1 MGDFLVRVF
10 YEDTDCGGIVYHSNY
25 LNFCERARSELFF
38 ARGINPLG
46 EVGFVVRSIA
56 CEFLKTAKLGDLL
69 RIKTKIKEQKSAQIT
84 LLQEIFI
91 ESNIECEKCENNFY
105 ENSSQNLTLKP
116 IFSAEI
122 KLVCVDTKS
131 AKVRKIPDFANEIF
145 KKLDLI
151 EN

>member
-38 ARGINPLG
+38 SRGINPLG
-46 EVGFVVRSIA
+46 ELGFVVRSAA

-69 RIKTKIKEQKSAQIT
+69 KIKTKIKEQKNTQIT

-91 ESNIECEKCENNFY
+91 ENSI
-105 ENSSQNLTLKP
+105 ENSPQDSIKNLV
-116 IFSAEI
+116 FSAEI

-145 KKLDLI
+145 KNLNSIKKA
-151 EN
+151 